1 VIESHRIEY
10 KQELTESLEKE
21 VVAFLNAPEGG
32 IVYLGIDKAGV
43 VVGLEDADGVQLKVK
58 DRLKTNILPSCM
70 GLFDVL
76 LEVREEKQIVKIT
89 LASGP
94 EKPYY
99 LKKFGLSEKGCFL
112 RIGSASEPMTTRM
125 IEERFAKRTR
135 NSISRI
141 RSPRPDLHFE
151 QLRIYYQEKGF
162 DLGPQFAANL
172 ELLTE
177 EGDYNYAAYLLADQN
192 GNSVKVAKYRA
203 TDREDLIE
211 NEEYGYCS
219 LIKSCNQVLDRLE
232 VENRSVTR
240 ITSKERI
247 TRRLWNAIALREA
260 IINAL
265 IHNDYTNEAVP
276 KIELFSDRIEITSA
290 GSIPPGLAEEEFFSG
305 YSSPRNKVLM
315 RVFKDLGFV
324 EQLGSGMPRIL
335 KSYPRESFAITPNFI
350 RAQFPIDPLALEIEH
365 EQRNEEKNTGKNIEQ
380 EQKDKGKSTGKN
392 TGNRSDQIIQLIT
405 EDPSITIA
413 AIAEAFGL
421 GVSTVEKQIK
431 QLKDEGRLERVGG
444 RKEGKWILIG

>member
-1 VIESHRIEY
+1 VI
-10 KQELTESLEKE
+10 
-21 VVAFLNAPEGG
+21 
-32 IVYLGIDKAGV
+32 YLGIDKAGA

-76 LEVREEKQIVKIT
+76 LEEREGKQIVKLT

-141 RSPRPDLHFE
+141 RSPRQDLHFE
-151 QLRIYYQEKGF
+151 QLRIYYQEKGL
-162 DLGPQFAANL
+162 DLGPQFSANL

-192 GNSVKVAKYRA
+192 GNSVKIAKYRG

-232 VENRSVTR
+232 VENRTVTR

-290 GSIPPGLAEEEFFSG
+290 GSVPPGLAEEEFFSG

-335 KSYPRESFAITPNFI
+335 KSYSRESFTFTPNFI
-350 RAQFPIDPLALEIEH
+350 RARFPVDPVALE
-365 EQRNEEKNTGKNIEQ
+365 IEQ
-380 EQKDKGKSTGKN
+380 EQKSTEK
-392 TGNRSDQIIQLIT
+392 TSEKTSEKILQLIAK
-405 EDPSITIA
+405 DPTLTISA
-413 AIAEAFGL
+413 LAEAL
-421 GVSTVEKQIK
+421 SISTRAVEMQIK
-431 QLKDEGRLERVGG
+431 QLKDEGRLKRVGG
-444 RKEGKWILIG
+444 RKEGRWVLVDLDRG

>member
-1 VIESHRIEY
+1 MIESHRIEY